1 MPAKLTTPTL
11 PPKTRRQA
19 RLFWLWL
26 ALLMLGSAALYGLGN
41 RAYGL
46 FDVDE
51 AIFTQATVEM
61 RQAEAVRGFKALA
74 MPTYNATPRYHKPPL
89 IYWAQDA
96 ALGLFGEGFLPGSWG
111 LFAARFPSIL
121 AALGSIL
128 ILGLG
133 VWQLTGNR
141 RWGLLAATVL
151 ALNLSFLVVG
161 RAATA
166 DGVLNFFSLALTLW
180 VLVLLFTPA
189 VLPPDGQPMQARI
202 RHATRRL
209 ALQRWGWVMT
219 GVLGALAF
227 LAKGPIAWLPAGV
240 VGLTL
245 LLVRPDKG
253 AVWRVLAPF
262 KVALVVGLGLAP
274 WLALLVQQH
283 GVGFFYEFFFVHNL
297 QRFGGDLGNSQSS
310 FIGYYLVVLLVGFFP
325 WVALLIPA
333 VWALLR
339 GQTRP
344 KLLAK
349 LASPQA
355 AEALPLLALI
365 WAGVYI
371 LFFSFSGTKLAHYVV
386 PAYPALAIL
395 VGGWLASQKEA
406 AARPRSSVV
415 ATLLWLLWGLL
426 LAAVMLMLTPLL
438 QGLQGPTLTGLP
450 ALLQTWLGFA
460 WPLRDALA
468 TAILQ
473 QPIAVGLGCYAA
485 GGALLITTMLLAMV
499 LRGWRRSLPVL
510 AAVWALAMGNITL
523 GVVPVVW
530 QYTQAPLTR
539 VAQVLGQLPPSSQVA
554 HHGLHKPSV
563 RLISDKPFRK
573 TDNPV
578 QIPPLLSQ
586 VPELW
591 VVVEVQDVQPLVNEL
606 QTSRSGTVLDARCTA
621 GTCLLLLA
629 PLQPTAQP

>member
-1 MPAKLTTPTL
+1 MPANLAVPSL
-11 PPKTRRQA
+11 PPKARRQA

-61 RQAEAVRGFKALA
+61 RQAEATHGLKALA
-74 MPTYNATPRYHKPPL
+74 MPTYNGTARYHKPPL

-96 ALGLFGEGFLPGSWG
+96 ALGLFGEGFLPGAWG
-111 LFAARFPSIL
+111 LFAARLPSIL

-128 ILGLG
+128 ILGLS
-133 VWQLTGNR
+133 VWQLTGHR

-166 DGVLNFFSLALTLW
+166 DGLLNFFSLALTLW
-180 VLVLLFTPA
+180 VLILLFPPA

-202 RHATRRL
+202 RHATRLL

-245 LLVRPDKG
+245 LLVRPEKA

-262 KVALVVGLGLAP
+262 KVTLVVSLGLTP

-297 QRFGGDLGNSQSS
+297 QRFGGDLGNSQSN
-310 FIGYYLVVLLVGFFP
+310 FIGYYMLVLLVGFFP
-325 WVALLIPA
+325 WVALLVPA
-333 VWALLR
+333 VWAQLK

-355 AEALPLLALI
+355 NEALPLLALL

-371 LFFSFSGTKLAHYVV
+371 LFFSLSGTKLAHYIV
-386 PAYPALAIL
+386 PAYPALAIV
-395 VGGWLASQKEA
+395 VGGWLASHKTA
-406 AARPRSSVV
+406 AARPRSNVV
-415 ATLLWLLWGLL
+415 ATLLWLLWGVV
-426 LAAVMLMLTPLL
+426 LAAVLLVLTPLL
-438 QGLQGPTLTGLP
+438 QGLQGPVLTGLP
-450 ALLQTWLGFA
+450 ALLQPWFGFA
-460 WPLRDALA
+460 WPLRDELA

-473 QPIAVGLGCYAA
+473 QNITVGFGFYAA
-485 GGALLITTMLLAMV
+485 GGAVLATTILLAMV

-510 AAVWALAMGNITL
+510 AAVWALALGNITL

-530 QYTQAPLTR
+530 AYTQAPLAR
-539 VAQVLGQLPPSSQVA
+539 VAQVIGQLPPSSAVA

-563 RLISDKPFRK
+563 RLISGKPFTK
-573 TDNPV
+573 TDSTV
-578 QIPPLLSQ
+578 QIPPILAQ

-591 VVVEVQDVQPLVNEL
+591 VVAEVQDVPPLLAEL
-606 QTSRSGTVLDARCTA
+606 QTSRSGSVLDARCTA

-629 PLQPTAQP
+629 PLQPTLP